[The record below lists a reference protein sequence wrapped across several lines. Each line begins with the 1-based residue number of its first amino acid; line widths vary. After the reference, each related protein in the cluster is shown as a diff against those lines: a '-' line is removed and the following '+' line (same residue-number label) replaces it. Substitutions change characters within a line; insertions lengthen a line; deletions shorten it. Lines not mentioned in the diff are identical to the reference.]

1 MKAARWEA
9 GRFWVVK
16 SFNGVELHV
25 FGELLHTHTRK
36 FL

>member
-16 SFNGVELHV
+16 SSNGVELHPFV
-25 FGELLHTHTRK
+25 EK
-36 FL
+36 VQ